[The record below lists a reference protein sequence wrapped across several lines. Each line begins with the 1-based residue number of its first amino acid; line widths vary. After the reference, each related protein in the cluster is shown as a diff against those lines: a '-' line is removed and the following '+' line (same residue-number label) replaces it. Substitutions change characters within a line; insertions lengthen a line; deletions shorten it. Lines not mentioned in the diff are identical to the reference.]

1 IVQQQHRL
9 LVVQVVF
16 QRIGEDYI
24 RYFGQPQDAGDLRYD
39 HAGISD
45 LREGHKKDAIG
56 EIAVE
61 IMTYLHAQ
69 PRFADAWWPVQ
80 GEQAYILAQQERGDS
95 FQLLGTVYKRRSRC
109 GHPPRK
115 LEWRASLRTPR
126 LRAGRFK
133 LDAACS
139 RDRHRSD
146 P

>member
-1 IVQQQHRL
+1 
-9 LVVQVVF
+9 
-16 QRIGEDYI
+16 
-24 RYFGQPQDAGDLRYD
+24 
-39 HAGISD
+39 
-45 LREGHKKDAIG
+45 
-56 EIAVE
+56 
-61 IMTYLHAQ
+61 MTYLHAQ

-95 FQLLGTVYKRRSRC
+95 FQLLGTAHKRRSRC

-133 LDAACS
+133 RDTAYQRDVHPREARLAREACQIHHC
-139 RDRHRSD
+139 RYLGRLN